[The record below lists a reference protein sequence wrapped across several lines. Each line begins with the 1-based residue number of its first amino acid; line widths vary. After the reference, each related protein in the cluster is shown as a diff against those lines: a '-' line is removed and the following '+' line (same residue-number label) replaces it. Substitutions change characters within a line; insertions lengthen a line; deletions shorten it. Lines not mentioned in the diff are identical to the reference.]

1 MDDALD
7 GAVVRVRGT
16 HRLPAPPSA
25 LRGRV
30 VVAAVACG
38 AFAAAAAGQTLQA
51 AATDSADSHGGV
63 TPLASARDASAA
75 FGVGGDAATAGGAPE
90 LLPVA
95 RVSDAS
101 AEVQK
106 LSDSESITQARQER
120 DDAAAKAAEAEKNK
134 PKCVRFAEG
143 TFTSGFGA
151 RWGTSHLG
159 VDIANSIGT
168 PIVAAMGGTVIEA
181 GPASGFGLWVR
192 IQLDDGT
199 INVYGHMNSFSVR
212 AGQKVEAG
220 DKIAEIGNRGQST
233 GPHVHFEV
241 WTPAGKK
248 INPQPWLAA
257 RGVKL

>member
-7 GAVVRVRGT
+7 GAVVRVRGS

-30 VVAAVACG
+30 VVAAVAAG

-51 AATDSADSHGGV
+51 VGSSDSNTGV

-75 FGVGGDAATAGGAPE
+75 LGVGGDAPAGAPE
-90 LLPVA
+90 MLPVA
-95 RVSDAS
+95 LNSDAS

-106 LSDSESITQARQER
+106 LNDSEQITQARQER
-120 DDAAAKAAEAEKNK
+120 EAAEARKAAEEASR
-134 PKCVRFAEG
+134 PKTFAPAEG
-143 TFTSGFGA
+143 RFTSGFGA

-159 VDIANSIGT
+159 IDVAAPIGT
-168 PIVAAMGGTVIEA
+168 PIHAVSDGTVIEA

-192 IQLDDGT
+192 IQLPDGT
-199 INVYGHMNSFSVR
+199 IHVYGHMNSFSVR
-212 AGQKVEAG
+212 AGQKVKAG
-220 DKIAEIGNRGQST
+220 EQIAEVGNRGQST

-248 INPQPWLAA
+248 IDPRPWLAA
-257 RGVKL
+257 RGVDL